1 MFLLWGSACL
11 PKGPLRKLVLHN
23 PEPEASDAE
32 QWVGLEG
39 VSKTRLN
46 PVGKILIQGQSLEA
60 HSEDGWIEAET
71 AVTVLRKEQNR
82 LYVRKS

>member
-1 MFLLWGSACL
+1 MFLLWGERMFTQ
-11 PKGPLRKLVLHN
+11 GPLRKLVLQS
-23 PEPEASDAE
+23 PLPEASDAE
-32 QWVGLEG
+32 SWVGLEG

-46 PVGKILIQGQSLEA
+46 PVGKILIQGQSLEGQ
-60 HSEDGWIEAET
+60 SEDGWIEADT